1 MELLNN
7 VIKHSN
13 AENTTLSLQEVENEL
28 LIHVRDN
35 GVGFDTNEYNT
46 IEGFGLNQIQARI
59 NNMEGELVIKSKL
72 NVEHQYTLKSP
83 FCTQLSYARFS
94 ISIISKSFILSPSI
108 TKRSMVRTD
117 ENHFSAS
124 AGSYVVNR
132 ISYRTSPSKYV
143 NVHK

>member
-46 IEGFGLNQIQARI
+46 IEGF
-59 NNMEGELVIKSKL
+59 
-72 NVEHQYTLKSP
+72 
-83 FCTQLSYARFS
+83 
-94 ISIISKSFILSPSI
+94 
-108 TKRSMVRTD
+108 D
-117 ENHFSAS
+117 
-124 AGSYVVNR
+124 
-132 ISYRTSPSKYV
+132 
-143 NVHK
+143 

>member
-13 AENTTLSLQEVENEL
+13 AENTTLSLQEIEN

-59 NNMEGELVIKSKL
+59 NNMEGELV
-72 NVEHQYTLKSP
+72 
-83 FCTQLSYARFS
+83 
-94 ISIISKSFILSPSI
+94 
-108 TKRSMVRTD
+108 
-117 ENHFSAS
+117 
-124 AGSYVVNR
+124 
-132 ISYRTSPSKYV
+132 
-143 NVHK
+143 

>member
-1 MELLNN
+1 MKMYFIIMELLNN

-72 NVEHQYTLKSP
+72 NGNINIP
-83 FCTQLSYARFS
+83 
-94 ISIISKSFILSPSI
+94 
-108 TKRSMVRTD
+108 
-117 ENHFSAS
+117 
-124 AGSYVVNR
+124 
-132 ISYRTSPSKYV
+132 
-143 NVHK
+143 

>member
-13 AENTTLSLQEVENEL
+13 AENTTLSLQEGNEL

-59 NNMEGELVIKSKL
+59 NNMEGELVIKS
-72 NVEHQYTLKSP
+72 N
-83 FCTQLSYARFS
+83 
-94 ISIISKSFILSPSI
+94 
-108 TKRSMVRTD
+108 
-117 ENHFSAS
+117 
-124 AGSYVVNR
+124 
-132 ISYRTSPSKYV
+132 
-143 NVHK
+143 